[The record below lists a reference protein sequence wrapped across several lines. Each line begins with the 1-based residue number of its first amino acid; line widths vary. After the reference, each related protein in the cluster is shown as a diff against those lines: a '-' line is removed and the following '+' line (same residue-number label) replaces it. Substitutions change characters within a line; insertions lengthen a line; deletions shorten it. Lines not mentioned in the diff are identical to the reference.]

1 MKTKDLEIGGKKIEI
16 GERTRIEIPVASLFD
31 YTNIS
36 IPIEIIR
43 GKKEGPT
50 MFVSATIHGDEII
63 GAEIVKRLLA
73 RKELKNIRGTLIAIP
88 IVNPFGYNN
97 NIRYL
102 PDRRDLNRCF
112 PGSPNG
118 SLAARIAHTFIT
130 EVVKKCD
137 FGVDIHSG
145 AVHRFNFP
153 QVRLEMRDDQE
164 IRLAKAFGAP
174 VIINSPL
181 RPGTLRQAAHD
192 HDVKTILYEAGE
204 ALRFDDHAINVGVHG
219 ILNVMREIKMLK
231 SDEDMDYYANVMVAK
246 SSYWIRAPQSGS
258 LRTVKK
264 LGAFVQP
271 GELLGVIS
279 DPYGARS
286 IPVTANSGGII
297 IGAVTMPLVNRGNAL
312 FHIATL
318 EDLKFAE
325 EMADSAIV
333 FDKDIDIENED
344 WFINRKPGE

>member
-1 MKTKDLEIGGKKIEI
+1 MKAQTIEICGKKIHP
-16 GERTRIEIPVASLFD
+16 GERVRLEIPVASLFD

-36 IPIEIIR
+36 IPVEIIR
-43 GKKEGPT
+43 GVKDGPT
-50 MFVSATIHGDEII
+50 MFVSGTIHGDEII

-73 RKELKNIRGTLIAIP
+73 RKEMKRVRGTLIAIP

-118 SLAARIAHTFIT
+118 SLASRIANTFIT
-130 EVVKKCD
+130 EIVKKCD
-137 FGVDIHSG
+137 YGIDIHSG

-153 QVRLEMRDDQE
+153 QVRLELQDERE
-164 IRLAKAFGAP
+164 IKMAKAFGAP

-181 RPGTLRQAAHD
+181 RAGTLRQAAHD
-192 HDVKTILYEAGE
+192 NEVRTILYEAGE
-204 ALRFDDHAINVGVHG
+204 ALRFDDHSIGVGLHG
-219 ILNVMREIKMLK
+219 IINVMREVGMLK
-231 SDEDMDYYANVMVAK
+231 RDDDMDYPTNVMIAR

-258 LRTVKK
+258 LRTAKK

-271 GELLGVIS
+271 NELLGVIS
-279 DPYGARS
+279 DPYGDRS
-286 IPVTANSGGII
+286 VDIHSNSGGVI

-318 EDLKFAE
+318 EDMKFA
-325 EMADSAIV
+325 ADTGESVV

-344 WFINRKPGE
+344 WFINRNLTG

>member
-1 MKTKDLEIGGKKIEI
+1 MKAQTIEICGKKIHP

-36 IPIEIIR
+36 IPVEIIR
-43 GKKEGPT
+43 GVKDGPT
-50 MFVSATIHGDEII
+50 MFVSGTIHGDEII
-63 GAEIVKRLLA
+63 GAEIIKRLLG
-73 RKELKNIRGTLIAIP
+73 RKEMKKVRGTLIAIP

-112 PGSPNG
+112 PGSANG
-118 SLAARIAHTFIT
+118 SLAARIANTFIT
-130 EVVKKCD
+130 EIVKKCD
-137 FGVDIHSG
+137 YGIDIHSG

-153 QVRLEMRDDQE
+153 QVRLELKDERE
-164 IRLAKAFGAP
+164 IRMAKAFGAP
-174 VIINSPL
+174 VIINSPM
-181 RPGTLRQAAHD
+181 RTGTLRQAAHD
-192 HDVKTILYEAGE
+192 HEVRTILYEAGE
-204 ALRFDDHAINVGVHG
+204 ALRFDDHGINVGLHG
-219 ILNVMREIKMLK
+219 IINVMREIKMLK
-231 SDEDMDYYANVMVAK
+231 HDDELDYPTNVMVAR

-264 LGAFVQP
+264 LGSFVQP
-271 GELLGVIS
+271 NELLGVIS
-279 DPYGARS
+279 DPYGDRS
-286 IPVTANSGGII
+286 VDIHSNSGGII

-318 EDLKFAE
+318 EDMKFAGDIGE
-325 EMADSAIV
+325 SVV

-344 WFINRKPGE
+344 WFINRNIAG